1 MTIPKLDITQKAFDI
16 NQFGSIELVV
26 IQSGS
31 FCNLDCDYC
40 YLPDRHIKNR
50 LSVDLIAPIFEKI
63 LTSPFVGKSF
73 TVCWHLGEPLAVPIS
88 FYEEALAIINEVKFR
103 LNNDVVINY
112 SVQTNGLLITQAW
125 CDFFKK
131 HRFHVGV
138 SLDGPAFIHDAHRKT
153 RTGLGTHQATM
164 RGIELLQKNQ
174 FDFYVIAVITETS
187 LDYPDEI
194 FAFFQDNGINQIG
207 FNIEEVE
214 GVNSTSSLQQDNIA
228 ERVKAFWQRFW
239 QLSVETNGALKIRE
253 FEHVSELIF
262 KGGKNFINQMS
273 QPFSIISIDSQGNF
287 STYSPE
293 LLAMKSI
300 NYGDFILGNFLDDT
314 LESVCHHPKFIQL
327 YQDIT
332 NGIHLCQ
339 ENCQYFK
346 LCGGGAPSNKYWENG
361 TFTCS
366 ETMACQY
373 NKQVVVDVVVEGIES
388 SLGLQKR

>member
-1 MTIPKLDITQKAFDI
+1 MIPELNVTQKDL
-16 NQFGSIELVV
+16 NLCQFGPIELVV
-26 IQSGS
+26 IQSDS

-40 YLPDRHIKNR
+40 YLPNRHVKHR

-63 LTSPFVGKSF
+63 LTSPFIGKSF

-88 FYEEALAIINEVKFR
+88 FYEEALEIIDEVKTH
-103 LNNDVVINY
+103 LNNDVIINY
-112 SVQTNGLLITQAW
+112 SVQTNGLFLTQAW
-125 CDFFKK
+125 CNFFKK
-131 HRFHVGV
+131 HNFHVGI

-153 RTGLGTHQATM
+153 RTALGTHQATM
-164 RGIELLQKNQ
+164 GAIKLLQKNH
-174 FDFYVIAVITETS
+174 FDFYVIAVLTETS

-194 FAFFQDNGINQIG
+194 FRFFRDSGINQIG

-228 ERVKAFWQRFW
+228 ERVKTFWQRFW
-239 QLSVETNGALKIRE
+239 QLSVETNTALQIRE
-253 FEHVSELIF
+253 FENVSELIF
-262 KGGKNFINQMS
+262 KGEGNFINQMS

-293 LLAMKSI
+293 LLAMKSS
-300 NYGDFILGNFLDDT
+300 NYGDFILGNLLDDT
-314 LESVCHHPKFIQL
+314 LESVCNRPKFLQL

-332 NGIHLCQ
+332 SGIHLCR
-339 ENCQYFK
+339 ENCQYFG
-346 LCGGGAPSNKYWENG
+346 LCGGGAPSNKYWEND
-361 TFTCS
+361 TFVCT

-373 NKQVVVDVVVEGIES
+373 NKQVVVDVVIEGIEN